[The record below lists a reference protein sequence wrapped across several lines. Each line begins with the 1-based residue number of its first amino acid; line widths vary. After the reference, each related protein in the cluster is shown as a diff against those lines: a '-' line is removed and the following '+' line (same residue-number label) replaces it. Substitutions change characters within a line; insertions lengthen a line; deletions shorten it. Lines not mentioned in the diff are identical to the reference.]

1 MKRVILCEG
10 HILDINW
17 MHVSIFRVVFFLSRF
32 VRKRTIF
39 AHKGRPK
46 VSRTQN
52 VTENY
57 TAGRLIQCLRSHEGH
72 QSQLKC
78 KELPLRRVT
87 GNLGLEECLAEL

>member
-17 MHVSIFRVVFFLSRF
+17 MHVSIFRVVFLSRF

-57 TAGRLIQCLRSHEGH
+57 TAGRLIQCLRRHEGH

-78 KELPLRRVT
+78 KELHFRRVT
-87 GNLGLEECLAEL
+87 GNLGLEECLAELS

>member
-17 MHVSIFRVVFFLSRF
+17 MHVSIFRVVFCPDLRE
-32 VRKRTIF
+32 KGTIF
-39 AHKGRPK
+39 ANKAKRK
-46 VSRTQN
+46 VCRTQN

-57 TAGRLIQCLRSHEGH
+57 TAGRLSQCLRRHEGH

-78 KELPLRRVT
+78 KKLPLRRVT
-87 GNLGLEECLAEL
+87 GNLVLEECLAEL